1 MSGPETNELIEKLEV
16 ERKELTQRLSDV
28 GAKLIKRIDKN
39 ASDAESIKRLDLYMD
54 SVKVE
59 IEMEVHDWVNINK
72 TCEATRLLEYELP
85 IHMIKNKISFMEK
98 FYLY

>member
-1 MSGPETNELIEKLEV
+1 
-16 ERKELTQRLSDV
+16 
-28 GAKLIKRIDKN
+28 
-39 ASDAESIKRLDLYMD
+39 MD